1 MLSHSAVLV
10 SAIACISKKK
20 NPWSPHW
27 NPKIGIHSVRG
38 LSGKSRIQGELLYS
52 WGQEEVISANSRR
65 PSPLALLVLNSSVW
79 SLSTHHAPLLPS
91 LLSQLLPVPIDGCPV
106 WFFLLPATAG
116 TLFRKSIELSFP
128 LVWVV
133 EETGVGSTS
142 FQRSLKQNH
151 VPFHTL
157 GWTTTP
163 KEGQWP
169 REAMWQNKTL
179 LNITRMLWEPS
190 QPSHYL
196 PGQRK
201 WSPLSLPHRRLIWT
215 LQCVFLIWV
224 NKCFSSGKDV
234 RISEI
239 LKGPIPHTG
248 RKIL

>member
-1 MLSHSAVLV
+1 M
-10 SAIACISKKK
+10 
-20 NPWSPHW
+20 
-27 NPKIGIHSVRG
+27 HSVQG
-38 LSGKSRIQGELLYS
+38 LSGKSPIQVSCFIPGDRKKS
-52 WGQEEVISANSRR
+52 SQQTANG
-65 PSPLALLVLNSSVW
+65 PQPLALLVLNSSVW
-79 SLSTHHAPLLPS
+79 SLSTHHTPLLPL

-116 TLFRKSIELSFP
+116 ALFRKSVELYFP

-190 QPSHYL
+190 QSRHYL
-196 PGQRK
+196 LGQRK
-201 WSPLSLPHRRLIWT
+201 WSSLSLPHRRLIWT
-215 LQCVFLIWV
+215 LRRVFLIWV
-224 NKCFSSGKDV
+224 NKCFSSGKDG

-248 RKIL
+248 REIL